1 MEEARTLLGKV
12 ALDPEG
18 FNSTQ
23 RFSATAYIFADIFD
37 EYDYHSEAAPSQ
49 QSQDDG
55 VDNIAFEI
63 PLNTLIECLNIF
75 GTAGTHPSSTTSGA
89 KRWKK
94 QGEDKGSDEEGD
106 DGNKR
111 RGIAQYF
118 GAGPEKSTGMR
129 LTYEGAGFPLTLL
142 MSGYCAHHDAIILID
157 PP

>member
-1 MEEARTLLGKV
+1 MQLFSFKPIR
-12 ALDPEG
+12 
-18 FNSTQ
+18 
-23 RFSATAYIFADIFD
+23 RFLATAYIFADIFD
-37 EYDYHSEAAPSQ
+37 EYAYHSEVAPSQ

-75 GTAGTHPSSTTSGA
+75 GTAGAHSSSTTSGA

-94 QGEDKGSDEEGD
+94 QGEDKGSDEEEEGE
-106 DGNKR
+106 GVNNKR

-118 GAGPEKSTGMR
+118 GTGSEKNTGMR

-142 MSGYCAHHDAIILID
+142 MSGNCVHDDAIISID
-157 PP
+157 LL